1 MYLQT
6 SVHSNQ
12 PAMVH
17 EPAGATYS
25 LQSSFQ
31 DEVSN
36 NGMRWDVVEPDN
48 GRCAREFDSGDQ
60 SATCKNGV
68 CPVTWKPSRPVAA

>member
-6 SVHSNQ
+6 SVHSSQ

-17 EPAGATYS
+17 EPVGATHC
-25 LQSSFQ
+25 LQSPFQ
-31 DEVSN
+31 DEASN

-48 GRCAREFDSGDQ
+48 GCCAREFESGAQ
-60 SATCKNGV
+60 SAACKNGV
-68 CPVTWKPSRPVAA
+68 CAVTWKPLRPVAA